1 MQSTLPCYEAS
12 LASNFIGPATSE
24 LKLEHDAGLS
34 SLSFRQNLLQD
45 VAALDKLESASGDDM
60 LCHIMQA

>member
-12 LASNFIGPATSE
+12 LASNLTALAASE
-24 LKLEHDAGLS
+24 LKLEHNAGLS

-45 VAALDKLESASGDDM
+45 VAALDKLESASGEDM
-60 LCHIMQA
+60 LCHVMQA